1 MDQNELDGHVD
12 SFLFVDRLFDSAI
25 LFDLLTNR
33 RIAAFELNFR
43 CTEMQGLALNIGLD
57 NINSVQMH
65 NL

>member
-43 CTEMQGLALNIGLD
+43 CTEMRG
-57 NINSVQMH
+57 
-65 NL
+65 